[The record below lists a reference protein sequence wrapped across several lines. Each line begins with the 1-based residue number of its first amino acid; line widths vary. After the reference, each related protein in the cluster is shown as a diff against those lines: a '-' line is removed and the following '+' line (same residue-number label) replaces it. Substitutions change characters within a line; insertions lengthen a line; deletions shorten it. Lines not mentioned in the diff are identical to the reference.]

1 MFGFNEK
8 TVSSSRGVTYYWTN
22 EIKSA
27 VSLVFLPGLTAD
39 HRLFEPQ
46 LLFFREKFKAL
57 VWDCPCHG
65 RSRPYEAFS
74 YANISDEL
82 NRILETECVDRA
94 VFIGQS
100 LGGMIAQYYIDQ
112 HPARAAGLISVDS
125 VPFGDYYSKSDL
137 FWLSQLEWMCR
148 LFPDKLLRS
157 SMARICGASET
168 ARKRMHTMLSAYTKK
183 ELCHLIY
190 TGEATFIPENKNI
203 DIPCRT
209 ILLLGDR
216 DRVGKVASYN
226 REWTRRTGF
235 PLILIQGAAHNAND
249 DQPDTVNAI
258 ILDFI
263 QKNIDES
270 KPEPAGE
277 ENGSL

>member
-1 MFGFNEK
+1 MLGLYEK
-8 TVSSSRGVTYYWTN
+8 SVSSNRGSTYYWTN
-22 EIKSA
+22 EIMSA

-46 LLFFREKFKAL
+46 LLFFKEAFKVL

-65 RSRPYEAFS
+65 KSRPYDTFS

-82 NRILETECVDRA
+82 NRILETECVDKA

-112 HPARAAGLISVDS
+112 HPFKAVGFISIDS
-125 VPFGDYYSKSDL
+125 VPFGDYYSKSDM

-148 LFPDKLLRS
+148 MFPDKLLRS
-157 SMARICGASET
+157 SMAKICVTTET
-168 ARKRMHTMLSAYTKK
+168 ARKRMFTMLSSYTKN
-183 ELCHLIY
+183 ELCHLMY
-190 TGEATFIPENKNI
+190 VGEAAFIPENKKL

-209 ILLLGDR
+209 ILLLGDK
-216 DRVGKVASYN
+216 DKVGKVAAYN
-226 REWTRRTGF
+226 KEWSRRTGF

-249 DQPDTVNAI
+249 DQPDIVNGI
-258 ILDFI
+258 VLDFI
-263 QKNIDES
+263 KQLID
-270 KPEPAGE
+270 KTK
-277 ENGSL
+277 

>member
-1 MFGFNEK
+1 MLGLNEK
-8 TVSSSRGVTYYWTN
+8 TVSSSRGLTYYWTN
-22 EIKSA
+22 EIKSS

-46 LLFFREKFKAL
+46 LLFFKEEFKVL

-65 RSRPYEAFS
+65 KSRPYDSFS
-74 YANISDEL
+74 YANVSEEL
-82 NRILETECVDRA
+82 NCMLETERVDQA

-112 HPARAAGLISVDS
+112 HPAKADGLISVDS

-148 LFPDKLLRS
+148 MFPDKLLRS
-157 SMARICGASET
+157 SMAKICGATET
-168 ARKRMHTMLSAYTKK
+168 ARKRMHAMLSSYTKS
-183 ELCHLIY
+183 ELCHLMY
-190 TGEATFIPENKNI
+190 VGEAAFIPENKKI

-209 ILLLGDR
+209 ILLLGEKDK
-216 DRVGKVASYN
+216 VGKVAAYN
-226 REWTRRTGF
+226 REWSKRTGF

-249 DQPDTVNAI
+249 DQPDMVNGI
-258 ILDFI
+258 ILDSI
-263 QKNIDES
+263 KNQQIKTE
-270 KPEPAGE
+270 G
-277 ENGSL
+277 